1 MKYKIQAIQTS
12 DLQMLCCHMFGEIR
26 PDSRSNF
33 ERSKYEFQFYQLW
46 LNLVRFGYV
55 GLG

>member
-12 DLQMLCCHMFGEIR
+12 DLQMLCCHMFWEIR